1 MPLSLSFLPSFERSL
16 KSFDAGQE
24 ETVRLLL
31 KAIMIYHASNCDL
44 AEAQKIAPRF
54 FYKQLR
60 KPFYEAGV
68 EGKIRLVIRREG
80 SKCFAMITGN
90 HDQVKRFLA
99 SL

>member
-1 MPLSLSFLPSFERSL
+1 MPLSLSFLPSFEKSL
-16 KSFDAGQE
+16 KSFDASQE

-31 KAIMIYHASNCDL
+31 KAVMIYYASNCDL

-68 EGKIRLVIRREG
+68 EGKIRLAIRREG
-80 SKCFAMITGN
+80 SECFAVLAGN
-90 HDQVKRFLA
+90 HDHIKRFMANL
-99 SL
+99 